1 MGNTLISEI
10 DVKSD
15 KKINSKAEVEVQR
28 LETEIEEKL
37 KEGENSIKIPEADK
51 EENKPRKKAV
61 KKETVKFDEE
71 INRLCDLGALK
82 KLTKRTPRSKTASK
96 KDKKDK
102 MKNGKNGDSKKSVP
116 ESDIE
121 SLSSGDENGEISI
134 KKSPKKT
141 YAQIKNGQGRCLGH

>member
-1 MGNTLISEI
+1 MISEI

-37 KEGENSIKIPEADK
+37 KEGENSIKIPEEDK
-51 EENKPRKKAV
+51 KENKPRKKAV

-82 KLTKRTPRSKTASK
+82 KLTKRTPR
-96 KDKKDK
+96 
-102 MKNGKNGDSKKSVP
+102 
-116 ESDIE
+116 
-121 SLSSGDENGEISI
+121 
-134 KKSPKKT
+134 
-141 YAQIKNGQGRCLGH
+141 